1 MSPKKRRNPKKPEAI
16 AARALQLLDGLPLE
30 CDGLTRALS
39 LLLMREGSKHVIH
52 IGALQVEGVG
62 RIGLHW
68 WIVLPGGQI
77 CDARARMW
85 LGEDPRVPHGVF
97 EPRVGLQYDSRA
109 VQSFDYSPVVFWI
122 ITEKSIDEFVL

>member
-1 MSPKKRRNPKKPEAI
+1 MSPKRRRNAKKPEAI

-30 CDGLTRALS
+30 CDGVTRALS
-39 LLLMREGSKHVIH
+39 LLLTREGIKHVIH

-77 CDARARMW
+77 YDARARM
-85 LGEDPRVPHGVF
+85 
-97 EPRVGLQYDSRA
+97 
-109 VQSFDYSPVVFWI
+109 
-122 ITEKSIDEFVL
+122 